1 MFYTHVCIQV
11 YKTTDTA
18 WKTDLKQGP
27 GRFDEKKINSFRE
40 EISEAH
46 STYQVSYL
54 SKSLIRTKH
63 MLTI

>member
-27 GRFDEKKINSFRE
+27 GRFDEKKIKSFGE

-46 STYQVSYL
+46 SIKYL
-54 SKSLIRTKH
+54 TFQNH
-63 MLTI
+63 